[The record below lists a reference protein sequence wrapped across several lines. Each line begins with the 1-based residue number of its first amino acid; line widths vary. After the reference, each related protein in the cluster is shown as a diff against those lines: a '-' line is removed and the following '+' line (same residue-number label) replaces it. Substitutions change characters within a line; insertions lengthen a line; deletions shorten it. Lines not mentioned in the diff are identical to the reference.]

1 MSELTRCNRCTLESM
16 QRRAKARGVEVI
28 VTVHTAPDDEVR
40 GWTSARYSD
49 EDKPSAYFKVL
60 TEACAC

>member
-1 MSELTRCNRCTLESM
+1 MSELTPCNRCSLNSM
-16 QRRAKARGVEVI
+16 QRRAKARGTEVI
-28 VTVHTAPDDEVR
+28 VKVVHDPKDPMH

-49 EDKPSAYFKVL
+49 EDEPSAWFMQL